1 MHITGCAGPAEK
13 GSGRVAGSKML
24 PVVVLISGNGSNLQA
39 IIEAIQNQA
48 LSIEIRAVISSNPL
62 APGLQHAQKAGI
74 LTQVFDHKTFAN
86 RPAFDVT
93 LQRAIDSFDPKLVV
107 LAGFMRVLG
116 TGFVSHYEGRMVNI
130 HPSLLPAFTGL
141 NTHQRALDA
150 RATEHGASV
159 HFVTSE
165 LDGGPVIIHGR
176 VPILSNDSAITLA
189 QRVLTVEHR
198 IYPLAIHWFA
208 EDRLQL
214 TQGKV
219 IFDGMPLTNPVNYK
233 HEHYAQFYTPR

>member
-1 MHITGCAGPAEK
+1 
-13 GSGRVAGSKML
+13 ML
-24 PVVVLISGNGSNLQA
+24 RPV
-39 IIEAIQNQA
+39 
-48 LSIEIRAVISSNPL
+48 
-62 APGLQHAQKAGI
+62 K
-74 LTQVFDHKTFAN
+74 
-86 RPAFDVT
+86 
-93 LQRAIDSFDPKLVV
+93 
-107 LAGFMRVLG
+107 AGFMRVLG

-176 VPILSNDSAITLA
+176 VPILSNDSATTLA
-189 QRVLTVEHR
+189 QRVRTVEHR

-219 IFDGMPLTNPVNYK
+219 IFDGMPLTNPANYK
-233 HEHYAQFYTPR
+233 HEHHAQLYTPR